1 MVLGIFVIVNARFVS
16 FSLIFDTLGWPCSAP
31 GFFFML
37 LFLSSELVPHFL
49 SVCRYRKFSLQMG
62 AVYLVVNRVRGG
74 TGYRWRAFL
83 VSPPWPSRAL
93 SLFSILACSGAV
105 VFGKCLTTSL
115 EVKGHPDLQHFLI
128 SMQLKLSHRYH

>member
-16 FSLIFDTLGWPCSAP
+16 FSLIFDTVGWPCSAP

-74 TGYRWRAFL
+74 TGYR
-83 VSPPWPSRAL
+83 
-93 SLFSILACSGAV
+93 
-105 VFGKCLTTSL
+105 
-115 EVKGHPDLQHFLI
+115 
-128 SMQLKLSHRYH
+128 